1 MTAVLVNDHGVR
13 RVIFRAKRPIADGEE
28 MCCEYSV
35 LLAARF
41 ACANARRDPAT
52 HALLLLLLCTD
63 DYGALWP
70 ERYESSPS

>member
-1 MTAVLVNDHGVR
+1 MSLTPVAAGSVR
-13 RVIFRAKRPIADGEE
+13 RVIFRAKGPIADGEE

-41 ACANARRDPAT
+41 ALRNCPSRPT
-52 HALLLLLLCTD
+52 HAAVCTD